1 MFSQVVIKH
10 IEEQPYVAIRSSVAI
25 GQLANIIGAQLDD
38 VMSWLTD
45 NGVGPVGAP
54 LIRYHVCP
62 TIADSQ
68 AVVEVSIGWPIKEI
82 MSTNESMESA
92 ALPGGNYACLTFT
105 GVENGI
111 AGNGQLISW
120 ARNHN
125 HLFDSWPLPG
135 GEGFSGRVEHMLDG
149 PEDDPDPSQWRTEVA
164 IKIK

>member
-25 GQLANIIGAQLDD
+25 GQLDQIIGPQLDE
-38 VMSWLTD
+38 VMSWLTE
-45 NGVGPVGAP
+45 NGVSPVGAP

-62 TIADSQ
+62 AIADPQ
-68 AVVEVSIGWPIKEI
+68 AIVEVSIGWPISQI
-82 MSTNESMESA
+82 VNAPSSMESA

-111 AGNGQLISW
+111 AGNEQLISW
-120 ARNHN
+120 ASSLNQ
-125 HLFDSWPLPG
+125 LFDAWPVPN
-135 GEGFSGRVEHMLDG
+135 GEGFSGRVEYMLYG
-149 PEDDPDPSQWRTEVA
+149 PEDDPDPSTWRTEVA